1 MKDGFEEDARRMRD
15 VRADTRRRRGRRRRR
30 RRRAPVRFCFSDDR
44 TDGRTDV
51 VRRDAG
57 ETAPNRDRSR
67 GNVDDSLVSAKRRR
81 NEEEGDRGDG
91 DDEIRRRSSGTT
103 SGCGERRRARLNSN
117 RRDGGQDERK
127 RGEDERQ
134 VDAGEADA
142 AEEAERRR
150 GLDAVLAGWRTR
162 NAETRRG
169 FGSGGTDEEDGG

>member
-1 MKDGFEEDARRMRD
+1 MVSKKMRDGCGTFVPTLVDDAVDDDDDDDDDARRFGF
-15 VRADTRRRRGRRRRR
+15 VFLT
-30 RRRAPVRFCFSDDR
+30 DDR
-44 TDGRTDV
+44 TDGRTLYE
-51 VRRDAG
+51 
-57 ETAPNRDRSR
+57 ETLDGTESRSKTR
-67 GNVDDSLVSAKRRR
+67 GNVDDSLVSAKRR
-81 NEEEGDRGDG
+81 NEEEGDRG
-91 DDEIRRRSSGTT
+91 DEIRRRSSGTT
-103 SGCGERRRARLNSN
+103 SGRGERRRARLNSN

>member
-1 MKDGFEEDARRMRD
+1 MVSKKMRDGCGTFVPTLVDDAVDDDDDDDDDDARRFGLFF
-15 VRADTRRRRGRRRRR
+15 TR
-30 RRRAPVRFCFSDDR
+30 SE
-44 TDGRTDV
+44 TDGRTDGRCTK
-51 VRRDAG
+51 RRS
-57 ETAPNRDRSR
+57 TAPNRDRSR
-67 GNVDDSLVSAKRRR
+67 GNVDDSLVSAKRR

-91 DDEIRRRSSGTT
+91 DDEIRGRSGTT

-127 RGEDERQ
+127 RGEEERQ

>member
-1 MKDGFEEDARRMRD
+1 MVSKKMRDGCGTFVPTLVDDAVDDDDDDDDDDARRFGLFF
-15 VRADTRRRRGRRRRR
+15 TR
-30 RRRAPVRFCFSDDR
+30 SE
-44 TDGRTDV
+44 TDGRTDGRCTK
-51 VRRDAG
+51 RRS
-57 ETAPNRDRSR
+57 TAPNRDRSR
-67 GNVDDSLVSAKRRR
+67 GNVDDSLVSAKRR

-91 DDEIRRRSSGTT
+91 DDEIRGRSGT